1 MTASVVAR
9 SYHKPPPG
17 GFFVP
22 EDSMS
27 EQTTAAATTT
37 DTAAAEATTDTAAT
51 EAATQAET
59 AVATTEAA
67 TTETKT
73 EGEAPVPKAPEKYEL
88 TTPEGFQLEPETT
101 AEFETLARELDLSN
115 EDANKLLPLGA
126 KLAQKIVDQ
135 QQVAHVEQVGK
146 WLEAS
151 KTDKE
156 FGGEKF
162 DASVAVALQARD
174 RFATPELKTL
184 MDQTG
189 LGNHPEIVRLF
200 HRIGTAIADDSF
212 VQAPSAGGSAKSTA
226 SILFDHPTSRGNTK

>member
-1 MTASVVAR
+1 
-9 SYHKPPPG
+9 
-17 GFFVP
+17 
-22 EDSMS
+22 MS

-37 DTAAAEATTDTAAT
+37 ETAAADATTDTTAAT
-51 EAATQAET
+51 TEAVTT
-59 AVATTEAA
+59 ADSSVTTTEAA
-67 TTETKT
+67 TTDTKT
-73 EGEAPVPKAPEKYEL
+73 EGEAPAPKAPEKYEL

-126 KLAQKIVDQ
+126 KLAQKIGEQ
-135 QQVAHVEQVGK
+135 QQAAHVEQVGK

-212 VQAPSAGGSAKSTA
+212 VNAPSAGGSAKSTA
-226 SILFDHPTSRGNTK
+226 SILFDHPTSRGNAK